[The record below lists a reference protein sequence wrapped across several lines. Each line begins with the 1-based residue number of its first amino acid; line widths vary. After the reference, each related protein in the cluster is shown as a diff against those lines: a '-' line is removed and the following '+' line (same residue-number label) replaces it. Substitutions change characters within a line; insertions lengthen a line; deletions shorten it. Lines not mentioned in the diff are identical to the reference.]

1 MPELIAHGG
10 MGEVYRAVDASLGRT
25 VAVKVLAERWTSDEE
40 FHARFLR
47 EARTAA
53 SLSGEPNVIA
63 IYDVSETGEGV
74 PFIVMEY
81 AIEGTLADRLRRGAV
96 ASAQAL
102 PWLEQTARALDSA
115 HARGVVHRDVKPAN
129 LLLTDDETVRVS
141 DFGIA
146 RAADQ
151 DTLTAVGS
159 VLGSVGYMAPEQARG
174 EPTSPASDRYAL
186 ACVAFELLTGRR
198 PFERESPA
206 AELAAHAREAPPSAR
221 QLDPSLPARLDAVFA
236 RGLAKLPE
244 DRHPSSTAFV
254 DDLRRALTPGTST
267 AATVVAA
274 PARPAVP
281 SSTRYTAKP
290 RGVALLGGAL
300 GLLVAGGT
308 LAWLLTGLGGGS
320 ESATVVLTQ
329 TVQGRESTVVVTQS
343 EPAQTVERTV
353 TAEGGAQTQTRRSR
367 RARAAAASTTAA
379 SACSNPVTSRARSRC
394 SSRRS
399 RRCRARRRSPRRTRR
414 TTWRSRASRLG
425 AATASPSCSTA
436 PSRSRATARRSIG
449 SASRSRSVARATRA
463 GTRRVRR
470 RAGLDRAAGRAQ
482 TRGSARRDHAP
493 YSLHSIE
500 GCTLGRAF
508 VRTCTSA
515 HWR

>member
-1 MPELIAHGG
+1 MPTGSSSSVAEADAHGGTRLREAARGNNERMPVTRPALPPRYLTPELIAYGG
-10 MGEVYRAVDASLGRT
+10 MGKVYRATDESLGRT

-63 IYDVSETGEGV
+63 IYDVSETGEGE

-81 AIEGTLADRLRRGAV
+81 ATEGTLADRLRRGAV
-96 ASAQAL
+96 ASEQAL
-102 PWLEQTARALDSA
+102 QWVEQTGRALDSA

-129 LLLTDDETVRVS
+129 LLLTDDDTVRVS

-198 PFERESPA
+198 PFERESQA

-221 QLDPSLPARLDAVFA
+221 ELDPSLPAGLDAVFA
-236 RGLAKLPE
+236 RGLAKRPD
-244 DRHPSSTAFV
+244 DRHPSSAAFV
-254 DDLRRALTPGTST
+254 HDLRRALTPVAST
-267 AATVVAA
+267 AATVVRPPSRP
-274 PARPAVP
+274 PAP

-290 RGVALLGGAL
+290 RGVALVLGAVGLVIAGGAL
-300 GLLVAGGT
+300 AWALTAMGGDSGT
-308 LAWLLTGLGGGS
+308 
-320 ESATVVLTQ
+320 ATVVLTQ

-343 EPAQTVERTV
+343 EPARTVERTV
-353 TAEGGAQTQTRRSR
+353 TAEGGARSQPAGASGSVLNDR
-367 RARAAAASTTAA
+367 GFRLLQSGDVQRALPVLESAVVALQGTSSITEAYASYNLALA
-379 SACSNPVTSRARSRC
+379 RFSVGRCEGVTGLLDRSEQIQGDRKEID
-394 SSRRS
+394 RLRKEVE
-399 RRCRARRRSPRRTRR
+399 RRC
-414 TTWRSRASRLG
+414 
-425 AATASPSCSTA
+425 
-436 PSRSRATARRSIG
+436 
-449 SASRSRSVARATRA
+449 A
-463 GTRRVRR
+463 GDQDV
-470 RAGLDRAAGRAQ
+470 D
-482 TRGSARRDHAP
+482 S
-493 YSLHSIE
+493 E
-500 GCTLGRAF
+500 G
-508 VRTCTSA
+508 
-515 HWR
+515 

>member
-1 MPELIAHGG
+1 MTRPALPPRYATPELIAHGG

-81 AIEGTLADRLRRGAV
+81 AIEGTLADRLRRGAI
-96 ASAQAL
+96 ASEKAL

-198 PFERESPA
+198 PFERESQA

-221 QLDPSLPARLDAVFA
+221 DLDPSLPAGLDAVFA

-244 DRHPSSTAFV
+244 NRHPNSAAFV
-254 DDLRRALTPGTST
+254 DDLRRALTPVTST
-267 AATVVAA
+267 GATVVAA

-281 SSTRYTAKP
+281 SSTRYTARP
-290 RGVALLGGAL
+290 RGVVLLGGAL
-300 GLLVAGGT
+300 GAPRRGCGARMGAHESGRRLGERDRRADADGAGQGEHRGRHAVGT
-308 LAWLLTGLGGGS
+308 G
-320 ESATVVLTQ
+320 E
-329 TVQGRESTVVVTQS
+329 
-343 EPAQTVERTV
+343 TVERTV
-353 TAEGGAQTQTRRSR
+353 TAKRGAQTQPQPAGESG
-367 RARAAAASTTAA
+367 STLNDRGFRLLQSGDVQGALPVLA
-379 SACSNPVTSRARSRC
+379 SAVAALQGTSSITEAYASYNLALALLSVGRC
-394 SSRRS
+394 D
-399 RRCRARRRSPRRTRR
+399 
-414 TTWRSRASRLG
+414 G
-425 AATASPSCSTA
+425 
-436 PSRSRATARRSIG
+436 
-449 SASRSRSVARATRA
+449 VAEL
-463 GTRRVRR
+463 
-470 RAGLDRAAGRAQ
+470 LDRSEQIQGHRKEIDRLRKQVEKRCAG
-482 TRGSARRDHAP
+482 D
-493 YSLHSIE
+493 E
-500 GCTLGRAF
+500 GGN
-508 VRTCTSA
+508 SEG
-515 HWR
+515 

>member
-1 MPELIAHGG
+1 MPELIAYGG

-63 IYDVSETGEGV
+63 IYDVSETGGGV

-81 AIEGTLADRLRRGAV
+81 AVEGTLADRLRRGAV
-96 ASAQAL
+96 ASEQAL

-206 AELAAHAREAPPSAR
+206 AELAAHAREAPPSVSD
-221 QLDPSLPARLDAVFA
+221 LDPRLPAGLDAVFA
-236 RGLAKLPE
+236 RGLAKQPE
-244 DRHPSSTAFV
+244 NRHPSSTAFV
-254 DDLRRALTPGTST
+254 DDLRRALTPVRPT

-274 PARPAVP
+274 PARPALP
-281 SSTRYTAKP
+281 SSTRYTARP

-300 GLLVAGGT
+300 GLLVAGGA
-308 LAWLLTGLGGGS
+308 LAWVLTGLGGGS

-329 TVQGRESTVVVTQS
+329 TVHGRESTVVVTQS

-353 TAEGGAQTQTRRSR
+353 TAEGGAPPQPQPAGDSGGALNDRGFRLLQSGDVQGALPVLESAVAALQGTSSITEAYASYNLAL
-367 RARAAAASTTAA
+367 ARFSVGR
-379 SACSNPVTSRARSRC
+379 CDGVTE
-394 SSRRS
+394 
-399 RRCRARRRSPRRTRR
+399 
-414 TTWRSRASRLG
+414 L
-425 AATASPSCSTA
+425 
-436 PSRSRATARRSIG
+436 
-449 SASRSRSVARATRA
+449 
-463 GTRRVRR
+463 
-470 RAGLDRAAGRAQ
+470 LDRSEQIQGHRKEIDRLRKQVEKRCAG
-482 TRGSARRDHAP
+482 D
-493 YSLHSIE
+493 E
-500 GCTLGRAF
+500 GGN
-508 VRTCTSA
+508 SEG
-515 HWR
+515 